1 MNIGIIVV
9 AHSGYTKFL
18 PRLCRSI
25 KEMTIK
31 PSQVT
36 FVVDKDI
43 KPKLDVPVKII
54 KGKYPMGT
62 ARNLAIENTPTEWI
76 MYISADDI
84 ILPNAIEELSKYKD
98 ADVVSIPFEVQNRKE
113 RNLYDPGKVLKNKI
127 FSEYF
132 YCSRFN
138 QHPFYIAFSPFK
150 RSVWEKVK
158 YIDHDFPNAPF
169 WIDLALNNVKFANAK
184 NPCAV
189 YIMRKKSHSNSVK
202 HDERKKLKEF
212 IQSYKKDERDGW
224 LKKNYKIS
232 IFSIV
237 KDEEDMCREAW
248 ESVKDADELVICI
261 DDRTTDKTPEIAKE
275 FTDKIYYF
283 KWEDDFAKAKNFAM
297 SKCTGD
303 WVMNLDA
310 DCILVGGMDNIRM
323 AVKETEC
330 DMIDTT
336 LYPIGRDWQTHVL
349 PKVFKN
355 AIIRYEGK
363 AHEYPVGGK
372 RDFNDYGIKI
382 EYDYSPNHKKD
393 PDRYIRIL
401 TKQIKDDPKDARWK
415 YYLAR
420 EYYYKQDYKKAIEI
434 FNEYISTSNFLQE
447 KADAY
452 LTIAKCYWKTQQG
465 DKARSNTLKAIEIN
479 PNFKEALL
487 FMSEIV
493 WPRHSNRWKEFAE
506 CADNSE
512 VLFVRV

>member
-1 MNIGIIVV
+1 MKIITTAFNGYGKYIPQLMESIKAQTKKPKEVIIVLGKD
-9 AHSGYTKFL
+9 HG
-18 PRLCRSI
+18 
-25 KEMTIK
+25 MTE
-31 PSQVT
+31 
-36 FVVDKDI
+36 
-43 KPKLDVPVKII
+43 KPKATIVETDLTCLGELINAGMKHVKD
-54 KGKYPMGT
+54 GELVLCF
-62 ARNLAIENTPTEWI
+62 NV
-76 MYISADDI
+76 DDI
-84 ILPNAIEELSKYKD
+84 LLPCAVEE
-98 ADVVSIPFEVQNRKE
+98 I
-113 RNLYDPGKVLKNKI
+113 
-127 FSEYF
+127 
-132 YCSRFN
+132 
-138 QHPFYIAFSPFK
+138 
-150 RSVWEKVK
+150 EKVK
-158 YIDHDFPNAPF
+158 ADVITLKYLWKGTEFYEKGVCGTPEITMEKVADWQKHYMGPSGYLAFKKRKVLDTDFWQWPLLWGMKAAGKT
-169 WIDLALNNVKFANAK
+169 IKETDK
-184 NPCAV
+184 PCAEWLLRPESHGSGKNMERAIEFLDIQAEK
-189 YIMRKKSHSNSVK
+189 YISNP
-202 HDERKKLKEF
+202 
-212 IQSYKKDERDGW
+212 
-224 LKKNYKIS
+224 KIS

-434 FNEYISTSNFLQE
+434 FNEYISTSKFLQE

-465 DKARSNTLKAIEIN
+465 DKARHNTLKAIEIN